1 MRTAAYIQVVGL
13 FNQTAINLA
22 SDDYGGE
29 LDPHGADL
37 AGNPLGG
44 LVYSTG
50 FKQYNGTLIANS
62 TLSMLNTTFTPQSNA
77 TTNGTMN
84 ATNMGYVQTES
95 WNSFVGSNVFCFK
108 LCDPSY
114 NTTKNYCQK

>member
-1 MRTAAYIQVVGL
+1 MLEQFMRTEAYIQVVGL
-13 FNQTAINLA
+13 FNQTAMNLA
-22 SDDYGGE
+22 SDDFGGE

-50 FKQYNGTLIANS
+50 FGQYKNTTMMGNS
-62 TLSMLNTTFTPQSNA
+62 TTM
-77 TTNGTMN
+77 GMN
-84 ATNMGYVQTES
+84 ATMPPSSMNMTQNYTQTES
-95 WNSFVGSNVFCFK
+95 WNNFVGSNIFCFK